1 VSSYA
6 VAQPQNVSA
15 PQEKTAETISLQR
28 QRSNQTEPAVLHER
42 IFDEGCKTFAEP
54 RFGYDFSLVQARTDM
69 MRQAQ
74 PLLSTRTMV
83 QRYPVNGD
91 TESIP
96 CAICSDEES
105 TSSSASAESAVE
117 TASLSPEATPTP
129 ASAEPEEES
138 VTSEETATPEETAAP
153 ALIVEDSVTEL
164 SAGQMRKSEF
174 IIQLRAAVTSTAESA
189 MAGTGRTTADCPY
202 LEYWF
207 GYYSLRSAQHGESA
221 LRRYAPEASRA
232 TSAREYIS
240 IVTGRVRRSVE
251 TWVRTG
257 EVTGVPE
264 GIPTELP
271 GAGLLERIG
280 SVFFKAREGGAR
292 RPNDPRAIQ
301 SQLGRGQPLNSGVR
315 SRMESAF
322 GRDFSQVR
330 THTDTTAAG
339 LSDRLNARAF
349 TVGEHVAFG
358 SGEYK
363 PGTLFGD
370 ALIAHEMAHVVQQS
384 SASDSVAPLQTGD
397 TGYNTLE
404 KDADRSAM
412 GAVASL
418 WTGAKDALSDIAQNA
433 IPRLRSG
440 LRLQR
445 CQERTPGGVSLG
457 PTDKT
462 KTFCLKPGS
471 FTVTTGIG
479 SNTVSSATGRQDM
492 KFEGLSTGKQDG
504 KTCSCDCGLYRHW
517 IKGYWRSGS
526 ATAAKQYNVTSWGR
540 NLTINESTFTEEY
553 TSLAPEHD
561 PDPCKWHYNDFPGW
575 RSGLSDGSYVEL
587 QYTFKY
593 QIWDRC
599 QGKSVATAPQK
610 TLNISGDKRPRVITW
625 T

>member
-54 RFGYDFSLVQARTDM
+54 RFGYDFSLVPARTDM

-117 TASLSPEATPTP
+117 TASPSPEATPTP

-384 SASDSVAPLQTGD
+384 SASDSLAPMQTGD

-418 WTGAKDALSDIAQNA
+418 WAGAKDGLSDITQN
-433 IPRLRSG
+433 IMPRLRSS
-440 LRLQR
+440 LRLSR
-445 CQERTPGGVSLG
+445 CSRAELTYSTVFPKKNLGCGGFKWAVKWGLTGADASTNGFIVQKLTFDLKREKCAGGRNDFAKTYWEGWQVRKGKIYIGMSKSLHRSDTFQVPPTPDQKGVNLEEGHAKYMDGYTAPLSWGHVPEALSLPATTTKPAEWSDSG
-457 PTDKT
+457 TIHRWLRNEFDCCAGKT
-462 KTFCLKPGS
+462 KS
-471 FTVTTGIG
+471 
-479 SNTVSSATGRQDM
+479 
-492 KFEGLSTGKQDG
+492 
-504 KTCSCDCGLYRHW
+504 
-517 IKGYWRSGS
+517 
-526 ATAAKQYNVTSWGR
+526 
-540 NLTINESTFTEEY
+540 NLTS
-553 TSLAPEHD
+553 
-561 PDPCKWHYNDFPGW
+561 KG
-575 RSGLSDGSYVEL
+575 
-587 QYTFKY
+587 
-593 QIWDRC
+593 
-599 QGKSVATAPQK
+599 
-610 TLNISGDKRPRVITW
+610 
-625 T
+625 